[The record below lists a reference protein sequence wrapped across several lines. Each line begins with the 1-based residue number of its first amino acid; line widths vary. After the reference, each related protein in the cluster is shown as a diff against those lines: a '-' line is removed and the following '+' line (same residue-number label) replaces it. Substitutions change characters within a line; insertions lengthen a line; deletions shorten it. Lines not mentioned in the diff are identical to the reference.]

1 MTAGISSH
9 DEEKPTCAGPPGY
22 SGGTVTDFHRSSVCM
37 TPYDKLNVY
46 PVTGY
51 CPSSTRNRQRASRG
65 KNSDVKGSEKHLEG
79 GVKMRFAHQGLKK
92 SIHSKRTLKKR
103 SPRFQIVGTTVFTR
117 SFTLFEHLG
126 VPAVSGHTNR
136 LPKFY
141 DSPKRDSSLAAPCSF
156 TTPFGLYFKMLKL
169 LLPTFRP
176 QIHECVKT

>member
-79 GVKMRFAHQGLKK
+79 GVRMRFAHQGLKK
-92 SIHSKRTLKKR
+92 AFVQRERLRNVLQDFKQLAQLFLRVLSFYSSTLVYR
-103 SPRFQIVGTTVFTR
+103 LFQGIPVGFPNFTT
-117 SFTLFEHLG
+117 
-126 VPAVSGHTNR
+126 P
-136 LPKFY
+136 
-141 DSPKRDSSLAAPCSF
+141 PKRDSSLAASCSF
-156 TTPFGLYFKMLKL
+156 TAPFGLYFTMLKL